1 METLGYVVEEGSL
14 QRIVNRERD
23 EAFYRHVIP

>member
-14 QRIVNRERD
+14 QRNVNKERD
-23 EAFYRHVIP
+23 EAFHRHVAP